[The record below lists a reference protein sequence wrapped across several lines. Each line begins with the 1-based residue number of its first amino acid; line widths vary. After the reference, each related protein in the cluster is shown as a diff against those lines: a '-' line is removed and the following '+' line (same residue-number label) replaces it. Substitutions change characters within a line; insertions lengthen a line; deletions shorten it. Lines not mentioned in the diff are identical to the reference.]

1 MVVQETWWDCLI
13 GPLVCT
19 IAWYRGGVCSGV
31 RTLDE
36 SKELVLDGQ
45 EMMGVGTASLNDSVS
60 GEGDAGDGLGN
71 RARCDG

>member
-1 MVVQETWWDCLI
+1 M
-13 GPLVCT
+13 
-19 IAWYRGGVCSGV
+19 

-36 SKELVLDGQ
+36 SKGLVLDGQ
-45 EMMGVGTASLNDSVS
+45 EMMGVGSASLNDSVR